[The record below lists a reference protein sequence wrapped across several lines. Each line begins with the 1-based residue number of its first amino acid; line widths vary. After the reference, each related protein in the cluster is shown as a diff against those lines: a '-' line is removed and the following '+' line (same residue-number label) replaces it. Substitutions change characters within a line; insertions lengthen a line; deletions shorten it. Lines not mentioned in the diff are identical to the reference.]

1 MLGGD
6 NLRGV
11 EVLTGFG
18 MMEVL
23 AGLGEVKDVTGLY
36 LAWKSLIQS
45 LEESEAVDEEGE
57 FEDED
62 EEEEN
67 VKELDKS

>member
-1 MLGGD
+1 MGGD
-6 NLRGV
+6 ILRGV

-45 LEESEAVDEEGE
+45 LEESEAVDVVGE
-57 FEDED
+57 FEELDED
-62 EEEEN
+62 EEN
-67 VKELDKS
+67 DKEFDRS